1 MSALA
6 ELPRG
11 KVSRG
16 QVSRGQ
22 VAIRDLTKSFVINGR
37 PLPVL
42 KGLNVDIR
50 SGECLVIVGASGSG
64 KTTLLRV
71 LAGLEQLDGG
81 SVLID
86 DEPVRGVGNERA
98 VIFQEPRLMPWQ
110 TVLGNVAFG
119 LEVRGASRATAEE
132 RARRYI
138 SLVGLGD
145 FADAYPKQLSGGM
158 AQRVGIARALTVQ
171 PEILLLDEPLG
182 ALDAMTK
189 MTMQEELVRIWR
201 EEKVTMIMVTHD
213 LEEAVYL
220 ADRVLVLP
228 KERGAAVRLIDIDL
242 PRPRDRSESRFVR
255 FREELLRE
263 FGLH

>member
-1 MSALA
+1 MTA
-6 ELPRG
+6 PTNTRG
-11 KVSRG
+11 EVT
-16 QVSRGQ
+16 
-22 VAIRDLTKSFVINGR
+22 IRDLSKSFAINGR
-37 PLPVL
+37 PLTVL
-42 KGLNVDIR
+42 KGLNLDIR

-71 LAGLEQLDGG
+71 LAGLEAADTGRVLVDG
-81 SVLID
+81 L
-86 DEPVRGVGNERA
+86 PVVGVGTERA
-98 VIFQEPRLMPWQ
+98 VIFQEPRLLPWLS
-110 TVLGNVAFG
+110 VLGNVSFG
-119 LEVRGASRATAEE
+119 LEVRGSSRPEAEV
-132 RARRYI
+132 RARDCVK
-138 SLVGLGD
+138 LVGLGE

-189 MTMQEELVRIWR
+189 ITMQEELARIWS
-201 EEKVTMIMVTHD
+201 EEKVTMVMVTHD

-228 KERGAAVRLIDIDL
+228 KEKGSQARLIDVDL
-242 PRPRDRSESRFVR
+242 PRPRDRSERRFVR
-255 FREELLRE
+255 YREELLRE